1 MNLLQWAGVFVIGC
15 VVGYFFC
22 AKHYRKKTKGMIT
35 RQRAKQGAC
44 DGIDN
49 IKE

>member
-1 MNLLQWAGVFVIGC
+1 MSLWGFGIGFLIGC
-15 VVGYFFC
+15 AVASIFWFNY
-22 AKHYRKKTKGMIT
+22 YRKRMKGLIT